1 MLPWSLKN
9 VKCNSKKI
17 KTRTLPRCKQF
28 ANKAWKVHKW
38 GAERVGFFFFIFGLQ
53 FVGKPLL
60 RLNQPNTDS
69 ENNHVW
75 KPLVEAG
82 NSMELVGYKPQLYI
96 DIQTQSALKL
106 NREENRSTQN
116 QSKTY
121 SLENEWRDSLKRSQW
136 KSTESRLDKKTI
148 ILAALDFCKKS
159 KSN

>member
-1 MLPWSLKN
+1 MGRRASGFSL
-9 VKCNSKKI
+9 
-17 KTRTLPRCKQF
+17 
-28 ANKAWKVHKW
+28 
-38 GAERVGFFFFIFGLQ
+38 FFIFDLQ
-53 FVGKPLL
+53 LVGEPLL

-69 ENNHVW
+69 ENNYVW
-75 KPLVEAG
+75 KSLVEAG

-96 DIQTQSALKL
+96 DIQTQSAFKL

-116 QSKTY
+116 QSKNY
-121 SLENEWRDSLKRSQW
+121 SLEKEWRDSLKRSKW